1 MLVVDRIS
9 RLQTRG
15 WYRSSV
21 WRLGREMIVVVS
33 FGLRGFSFYLDS
45 VRSAPLQGYEY
56 AEVIIGG
63 YFERV

>member
-1 MLVVDRIS
+1 
-9 RLQTRG
+9 
-15 WYRSSV
+15 
-21 WRLGREMIVVVS
+21 MIVVVS